1 MYLPSSMNNEY
12 QNKNTG
18 IPPGSVLDDVKNKF

>member
-1 MYLPSSMNNEY
+1 MYLPSSMNNEQ

-18 IPPGSVLDDVKNKF
+18 LPTDSVLDDVKIKF